1 MAEWMQGLEP
11 VQIIALCFG
20 GLLALAGLI
29 NTVVPAFEKI
39 VKLFR
44 AAKAPNEAQD
54 ARLDGLEAW
63 RKEKEQ
69 QDANTQRYIKELE
82 DRAKKLED
90 RVKDLEDGQAMHKR
104 MLAKDKEALDALH
117 ESMRVSHKAQL
128 ALLDHALNGNNIDQ
142 MQDAKDALV
151 QHLANK

>member
-1 MAEWMQGLEP
+1 MDWMQGLGPGE
-11 VQIIALCFG
+11 VCLLCIG
-20 GLLALAGLI
+20 GLLALAGFI
-29 NTVVPAFEKI
+29 NTIIPACEKI
-39 VKLFR
+39 AKVFR

-54 ARLDGLEAW
+54 ARLDDMEAW

-69 QDANTQRYIKELE
+69 QDANTQRHIKELE
-82 DRAKKLED
+82 ERNKELEA
-90 RVKDLEDGQAMHKR
+90 RVKDLEDGHAMHKR
-104 MLAKDKEALDALH
+104 LLAKDKEALDTFH
-117 ESMRVSHKAQL
+117 ESLRLSHMAQL

>member
-11 VQIIALCFG
+11 GQIIALCFG
-20 GLLALAGLI
+20 GLLALAGLV
-29 NTVVPAFEKI
+29 NTVIPACEKI
-39 VKLFR
+39 VKVFR

-63 RKEKEQ
+63 RKEKER
-69 QDANTQRYIKELE
+69 QDADTHRHIKELE
-82 DRAKKLED
+82 DRAQELED
-90 RVKDLEDGQAMHKR
+90 RVKELEDGQAMHKR
-104 MLAKDKEALDALH
+104 LLAKDKEALDALH
-117 ESMRVSHKAQL
+117 NDLRLSHMAQL